1 VNSKPVDFPAVQR
14 RWASDFGGR
23 AAYRSATIHDKD
35 GSVGG
40 IPGAYIVIDNGIA
53 SAENDCTV
61 KASWN
66 AAVCKGDMGRLSI
79 GDTRE
84 FPEFTVGPATDPVV
98 LQRNGKR
105 YEYNGE
111 TTIPSG
117 AEVRIS
123 TAKDKLSLNLREMDK
138 GSWAIFELP
147 GFTSAAVGAPQD
159 SLDALRA
166 AKATSYF
173 KDKNSLWVKLVV
185 EDPTP
190 KGPIVVQVGTLR
202 AQATIDVSKQGAV
215 ATASLDQPGIVRK

>member
-1 VNSKPVDFPAVQR
+1 
-14 RWASDFGGR
+14 
-23 AAYRSATIHDKD
+23 
-35 GSVGG
+35 
-40 IPGAYIVIDNGIA
+40 
-53 SAENDCTV
+53 
-61 KASWN
+61 
-66 AAVCKGDMGRLSI
+66 
-79 GDTRE
+79 
-84 FPEFTVGPATDPVV
+84 
-98 LQRNGKR
+98 
-105 YEYNGE
+105 
-111 TTIPSG
+111 
-117 AEVRIS
+117 
-123 TAKDKLSLNLREMDK
+123 MDK